1 MRLIFTLFLL
11 TIYSSISAQ
20 INESIIEFA
29 PTFNDLPLELNKN
42 YCFKNDSLKISTLKF
57 YISNINLYQNNQ
69 LIDSVSKKYNLIDFE
84 NPETSSIKFLRT
96 NSMAFNRI
104 SFSNGIDSLTNVSGA
119 FGGDLDPTNGMYWT
133 WQSGYIGLK
142 LEGQSK
148 LCPSR
153 NNAFIFHIGGFKNPY
168 NSIQNV
174 NLSTKGDRKIILN
187 LDISKL
193 LKELNLTEIYEVMS
207 PSKKALTIAQQF
219 SNAIKVY
226 E

>member
-69 LIDSVSKKYNLIDFE
+69 LIDSVSKKYNLIDVE